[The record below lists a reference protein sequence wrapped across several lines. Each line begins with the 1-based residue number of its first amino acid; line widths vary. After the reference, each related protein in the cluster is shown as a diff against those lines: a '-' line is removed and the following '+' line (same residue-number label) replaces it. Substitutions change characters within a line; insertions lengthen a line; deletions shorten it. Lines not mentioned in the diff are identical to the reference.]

1 MAQSGDP
8 LQRWIDALQAA
19 ALLAVDPHGLGGVAL
34 RCAHGPVRDT
44 WLSTLRSLLPA
55 GTPMLRVPVQIRDDR
70 LLGGL
75 DLAATLQAGR
85 PVAQTGVMTQAHEGL
100 MVLAM
105 AERLP
110 EGTAARI
117 CAALDQA
124 EITLARDGLQGRQA
138 ARFGVV
144 ALDEGIDDEAPPARL
159 LERLAFRIDLQSVAP
174 HDVDEHLGVGAHDA
188 LPSAD
193 PDGAA
198 DIAAA
203 RGLLPRVRI
212 DDDLVAALCAGAMA
226 LGADSMR
233 ASLLA
238 LRAARAAAA
247 LDGREAVTPE
257 DAELAA
263 RLVLGPRATRLP
275 PAPAPEDDL
284 EAAAPDPSSDPP
296 ESRRPARPSDTD
308 ADSETESPES
318 AASTPEPDAEDTEA
332 SGSPTTDEL
341 ILEAARATI
350 PAGLLAQLAGAA
362 SPPAGGGP
370 SGRMGIAR
378 AARLRGRPIGTRP
391 GMPRDGAR
399 LALIDTL
406 RAAAP
411 WQTLRRAQVRRV
423 GSDPSTRPKVE
434 VRASDF
440 RVARMQDRAET
451 TTIFVVDAS
460 GSAALHRLAEAK
472 GAVELLLADCYV
484 RRDRVAVIAFRGR
497 AAEVLLPPTRSLAR
511 AKRALAGLPGGG
523 GTPLAAGIDSALGM
537 AEGIARRG
545 GTPVL
550 VLLTDG
556 RANVSRDGSG
566 GRDRAQADAH
576 QSALAL
582 RVARHASLLI
592 DTSPQPR
599 APGLQLAESMG
610 AVYLPLPHADA
621 KAMSR
626 AVQSASADSS
636 RRI

>member
-1 MAQSGDP
+1 MAAPVDS
-8 LQRWIDALQAA
+8 LQRWLDALQAA
-19 ALLAVDPHGLGGVAL
+19 ALIAVDPHGLGGVAL

-44 WLSTLRSLLPA
+44 WLSTLRALLPP

-85 PVAQTGVMTQAHEGL
+85 PVAQTGVMSQVHEGL

-110 EGTAARI
+110 EGTAARL
-117 CAALDQA
+117 CAALDQG
-124 EITLARDGLQGRQA
+124 EITLARDGLQGHHA
-138 ARFGVV
+138 ARFGVI
-144 ALDEGIDDEAPPARL
+144 ALDEGIDDEVPPARL
-159 LERLAFRIDLQSVAP
+159 LERLAFQIDLQSVAP
-174 HDVDEHLGVGAHDA
+174 HDVDERIGVGTQGA

-193 PDGAA
+193 PAGAE

-203 RGLLPRVRI
+203 RRMLPRVRI
-212 DDDLVAALCAGAMA
+212 NDDIVAALCAGAMA

-247 LDGREAVTPE
+247 LDGREAVESE

-275 PAPAPEDDL
+275 AAPAPEEDL

-296 ESRRPARPSDTD
+296 EPPESEPDTD
-308 ADSETESPES
+308 TETDSPES
-318 AASTPEPDAEDTEA
+318 TAAAPEPARADAESA
-332 SGSPTTDEL
+332 SSPTTDEL

-350 PAGLLAQLAGAA
+350 PAGLLAQLASAV
-362 SPPAGGGP
+362 SPPSQGGP

-378 AARLRGRPIGTRP
+378 AARLRGRPVGTRP

-411 WQTLRRAQVRRV
+411 WQTIRRAQVRGV
-423 GSDPSTRPKVE
+423 SSSHGTRPKVE

-440 RVARMQDRAET
+440 RIARLQDRAET

-460 GSAALHRLAEAK
+460 GSSALHRLAEAK

-497 AAEVLLPPTRSLAR
+497 TAEVLLPPTRSLAR

-523 GTPLAAGIDSALGM
+523 GTPLAAGIDSAFSL

-545 GTPVL
+545 GTPVV

-556 RANVSRDGSG
+556 RANVSRDGTG
-566 GRDRAQADAH
+566 GRERAESDA
-576 QSALAL
+576 QESARAL
-582 RVARHASLLI
+582 RSSGHASLLI

-599 APGLQLAESMG
+599 APGLHLAQAMG
-610 AVYLPLPHADA
+610 AAYLPLPNADA
-621 KAMSR
+621 KGVSR
-626 AVQSASADSS
+626 AVQSVSAGSNPRS
-636 RRI
+636 

>member
-1 MAQSGDP
+1 MAAPVDS
-8 LQRWIDALQAA
+8 LQRWLDALQAA
-19 ALLAVDPHGLGGVAL
+19 ALIAVDPHGLGGVAL

-44 WLSTLRSLLPA
+44 WLSTLRALLPP

-85 PVAQTGVMTQAHEGL
+85 PVAQTGVMSQVHEGL

-110 EGTAARI
+110 EGTAARL
-117 CAALDQA
+117 CAALDQG
-124 EITLARDGLQGRQA
+124 EITLARDGLQGHHA
-138 ARFGVV
+138 ARFGVI
-144 ALDEGIDDEAPPARL
+144 ALDEGIDDEVPPARL
-159 LERLAFRIDLQSVAP
+159 LERLAFQIDLQSVAP
-174 HDVDEHLGVGAHDA
+174 HDVDERIGVGTQGA

-193 PDGAA
+193 PAGAE

-203 RGLLPRVRI
+203 RRMLPRVRI
-212 DDDLVAALCAGAMA
+212 NDDIVAALCAGAMA

-238 LRAARAAAA
+238 LRTARAAAA
-247 LDGREAVTPE
+247 LDGREAVESE

-275 PAPAPEDDL
+275 AAPAPEEDL
-284 EAAAPDPSSDPP
+284 EATAPDPSSDPP
-296 ESRRPARPSDTD
+296 EPPESEPDTD
-308 ADSETESPES
+308 TETDSPES
-318 AASTPEPDAEDTEA
+318 TAAAPEPARADAESA
-332 SGSPTTDEL
+332 SSPTTDEL

-350 PAGLLAQLAGAA
+350 PAGLLAQLASAV
-362 SPPAGGGP
+362 SPPSQGGP

-378 AARLRGRPIGTRP
+378 AARLRGRPVGTRP

-411 WQTLRRAQVRRV
+411 WQTIRRAQVRGV
-423 GSDPSTRPKVE
+423 SSSHGTRPKVE

-440 RVARMQDRAET
+440 RIARLQDRAET

-460 GSAALHRLAEAK
+460 GSSALHRLAEAK

-497 AAEVLLPPTRSLAR
+497 MAEVLLPPTRSLAR

-523 GTPLAAGIDSALGM
+523 GTPLAAGIDSAFSL

-545 GTPVL
+545 GTPVV

-556 RANVSRDGSG
+556 RANVSRDGTG
-566 GRDRAQADAH
+566 GRERAESDA
-576 QSALAL
+576 QESARAL
-582 RVARHASLLI
+582 RSSGHASLLI
-592 DTSPQPR
+592 DTSPQAR
-599 APGLQLAESMG
+599 APGLHLAQAMG
-610 AVYLPLPHADA
+610 AVYLPLPNADA
-621 KAMSR
+621 KGVSR
-626 AVQSASADSS
+626 AVQSVSAGSNPRS
-636 RRI
+636 

>member
-1 MAQSGDP
+1 MSQ
-8 LQRWIDALQAA
+8 
-19 ALLAVDPHGLGGVAL
+19 V
-34 RCAHGPVRDT
+34 
-44 WLSTLRSLLPA
+44 
-55 GTPMLRVPVQIRDDR
+55 
-70 LLGGL
+70 
-75 DLAATLQAGR
+75 
-85 PVAQTGVMTQAHEGL
+85 HEGL

-110 EGTAARI
+110 EGTAARL
-117 CAALDQA
+117 CAALDQG
-124 EITLARDGLQGRQA
+124 EITLARDGLQGHHA
-138 ARFGVV
+138 ARFGVI
-144 ALDEGIDDEAPPARL
+144 ALDEGIDDEVPPARL
-159 LERLAFRIDLQSVAP
+159 LERLAFQIDLQSVAP
-174 HDVDEHLGVGAHDA
+174 HDVDERIGVGTQGA

-193 PDGAA
+193 PAGAE

-203 RGLLPRVRI
+203 RRMLPRVRI
-212 DDDLVAALCAGAMA
+212 TDDIVAALGAGAMA

-247 LDGREAVTPE
+247 LDGREAVESE

-275 PAPAPEDDL
+275 AAPAPEEDL
-284 EAAAPDPSSDPP
+284 EATAPDPSSDPP
-296 ESRRPARPSDTD
+296 EPPESEPDTD
-308 ADSETESPES
+308 TETDSPES
-318 AASTPEPDAEDTEA
+318 TAAAPEPARADAESA
-332 SGSPTTDEL
+332 SSPTTDEL

-350 PAGLLAQLAGAA
+350 PAGLLAQLASAV
-362 SPPAGGGP
+362 SPPSQGGP

-378 AARLRGRPIGTRP
+378 AARLRGRPVGTRP

-411 WQTLRRAQVRRV
+411 WQTIRRAQVRGV
-423 GSDPSTRPKVE
+423 SSSHGTRPKVE

-440 RVARMQDRAET
+440 RIARLQDRAET

-460 GSAALHRLAEAK
+460 GSSALHRLAEAK

-497 AAEVLLPPTRSLAR
+497 TAEVLLPPTRSLAR

-523 GTPLAAGIDSALGM
+523 GTPLAAGIDAALTM

-566 GRDRAQADAH
+566 GRDRAQADAS
-576 QSALAL
+576 QSAQAL

-626 AVQSASADSS
+626 AVQSVSADSS
-636 RRI
+636 RRN

>member
-1 MAQSGDP
+1 MAAPVDS
-8 LQRWIDALQAA
+8 LQRWLDALQAA
-19 ALLAVDPHGLGGVAL
+19 ALIAVDPHGLGGVAL

-44 WLSTLRSLLPA
+44 WLSTLRALLPP

-85 PVAQTGVMTQAHEGL
+85 PVAQTGVMSQVHEGL

-110 EGTAARI
+110 EGTAARL
-117 CAALDQA
+117 CAALDQG
-124 EITLARDGLQGRQA
+124 EITLARDGLQGHHA
-138 ARFGVV
+138 ARFGVI
-144 ALDEGIDDEAPPARL
+144 ALDEGIDDEVPPARL
-159 LERLAFRIDLQSVAP
+159 LERLAFQIDLQSVAP
-174 HDVDEHLGVGAHDA
+174 HDVDERIGVGTQGA

-193 PDGAA
+193 PAGAE

-203 RGLLPRVRI
+203 RRMLPRVRI
-212 DDDLVAALCAGAMA
+212 NDDIVAALCAGAMA

-247 LDGREAVTPE
+247 LDGREAVESE

-275 PAPAPEDDL
+275 AAPAPEEDL
-284 EAAAPDPSSDPP
+284 EATAPDPSSDPP
-296 ESRRPARPSDTD
+296 EPPESEPDTD
-308 ADSETESPES
+308 TETDSPES
-318 AASTPEPDAEDTEA
+318 TAAAPEPARADAESA
-332 SGSPTTDEL
+332 SSPTTDEL

-350 PAGLLAQLAGAA
+350 PAGLLAQLASAV
-362 SPPAGGGP
+362 SPPSQGGP

-378 AARLRGRPIGTRP
+378 AARLRGRPVGTRP

-411 WQTLRRAQVRRV
+411 WQTIRRAQVRGV
-423 GSDPSTRPKVE
+423 SSSHGTRPKVE

-440 RVARMQDRAET
+440 RIARLQDRAET

-460 GSAALHRLAEAK
+460 GSSALHRLAEAK

-497 AAEVLLPPTRSLAR
+497 MAEVLLPPTRSLAR

-523 GTPLAAGIDSALGM
+523 GTPLAAGIDSAFSL

-545 GTPVL
+545 GTPVV

-556 RANVSRDGSG
+556 RANVSRDGTG
-566 GRDRAQADAH
+566 GRERAESDA
-576 QSALAL
+576 QESARAL
-582 RVARHASLLI
+582 RSSGHASLLI
-592 DTSPQPR
+592 DTSPQAR
-599 APGLQLAESMG
+599 APGLHLAQAMG
-610 AVYLPLPHADA
+610 AVYLPLPNADA
-621 KAMSR
+621 KGVSR
-626 AVQSASADSS
+626 AVQSVSAGSNPRS
-636 RRI
+636 

>member
-1 MAQSGDP
+1 MAAPVDS
-8 LQRWIDALQAA
+8 LQRWLDALQAA
-19 ALLAVDPHGLGGVAL
+19 ALIAVDPHGLGGVAL

-44 WLSTLRSLLPA
+44 WLSTLRALLPP

-85 PVAQTGVMTQAHEGL
+85 PVAQTGVMSQVHEGL

-110 EGTAARI
+110 EGTAARL
-117 CAALDQA
+117 CAALDQG
-124 EITLARDGLQGRQA
+124 EITLARDGLQGHHA
-138 ARFGVV
+138 ARFGVI
-144 ALDEGIDDEAPPARL
+144 ALDEGIDDEVPPARL
-159 LERLAFRIDLQSVAP
+159 LERLAFQIDLQSVAP
-174 HDVDEHLGVGAHDA
+174 HDVDERIGVGANGG

-193 PDGAA
+193 PAGAE

-203 RGLLPRVRI
+203 RRMLPRVRV
-212 DDDLVAALCAGAMA
+212 DDDIVAALCAGAMA

-247 LDGREAVTPE
+247 LDGREAVESE

-275 PAPAPEDDL
+275 AAPAPEEDL
-284 EAAAPDPSSDPP
+284 EATAPDPSSDQPEPP
-296 ESRRPARPSDTD
+296 ESESKPEPDTD
-308 ADSETESPES
+308 TETDSPESTAAAPEPEPADSES
-318 AASTPEPDAEDTEA
+318 A
-332 SGSPTTDEL
+332 GSPTTDEL

-350 PAGLLAQLAGAA
+350 PAGLLAQLASAV
-362 SPPAGGGP
+362 SPPAQGGP

-378 AARLRGRPIGTRP
+378 AARLRGRPVGTRP

-411 WQTLRRAQVRRV
+411 WQTIRRAQVRGV
-423 GSDPSTRPKVE
+423 SSSHGTRPKVE

-440 RVARMQDRAET
+440 RIARLQDRAET

-460 GSAALHRLAEAK
+460 GSSALHRLAEAK

-497 AAEVLLPPTRSLAR
+497 TAEVLLPPTRSLAR

-523 GTPLAAGIDSALGM
+523 GTPLAAGIDAALSM
-537 AEGIARRG
+537 ADGIARRG

-566 GRDRAQADAH
+566 GRDRAQADAS
-576 QSALAL
+576 QAAQAL

-636 RRI
+636 RRN